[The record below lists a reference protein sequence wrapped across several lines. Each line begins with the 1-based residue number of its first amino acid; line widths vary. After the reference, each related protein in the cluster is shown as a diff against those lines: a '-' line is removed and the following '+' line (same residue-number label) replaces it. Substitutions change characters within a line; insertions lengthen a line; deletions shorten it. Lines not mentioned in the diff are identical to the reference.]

1 MKRRKIKNKLLTTL
15 LTLCM
20 LLLLMPISTFA
31 AEPTVID
38 KVYLAYEEP
47 HYNTGDTFKT
57 WASITGSDAHYTIYD
72 EYFKEY
78 EREQGNVI
86 TPTGREWHSNQ
97 IVMSRLDPDKQITT
111 VEADK
116 SYLYYIVFQP
126 EVTENSYYKFTEDTK
141 VYMYNTELGAI
152 KDLAL
157 FELVDSDFRLQYSYG
172 VEVCSPGSSEAQTI
186 TSATVE
192 NAKFDY
198 QPGDAPKA
206 TAWVS
211 DVDTDKY
218 EIVYECWQQF
228 ENNEPVAAWYSDNGA
243 HGSLPTISKFESGK
257 KYVYSL
263 MLKPKEG
270 YSFSSETV
278 VTVNG
283 EKVSV
288 PFVEGSLYIPSVKT
302 VTIRT
307 VSVIDV
313 VEINGATVSFKDG
326 DKPVFTGKTPDGA
339 HYMFRCEW
347 WELDSNTGLISTEPE
362 WGGEI
367 YKNKINA
374 FNAGKTYHYGVFV
387 SAEGDVGNVRYVF
400 GPDTKLKI
408 NGKFV
413 NYKRSE
419 DDIPDFSDGTTTS
432 MWVLTDLT
440 MIPSEASAQYEIIEG
455 ANGSWTQNTDGTLT
469 VRANGAFSKFTGV
482 KVDGALIDAKN
493 YSAKSGS
500 TIITLKPEY
509 LQTLS
514 TGSHN
519 LTVVYVDGECS
530 TKFEVKAVVKPADVT
545 TTETV
550 VNVPG
555 QSKPA
560 DQTTP
565 KNPKT
570 GDESNPLVWLLL
582 GLASVSAAGVMIYK
596 KNR

>member
-1 MKRRKIKNKLLTTL
+1 MKIKPIKNKLLTAL

-20 LLLLMPISTFA
+20 LLLLMPISVFA
-31 AEPTVID
+31 DEPTAID
-38 KVYLAYEEP
+38 RVDFTYEEP

-78 EREQGNVI
+78 EREQGNVL

-126 EVTENSYYKFTEDTK
+126 EVTENSYYKFTENTK

-152 KDLAL
+152 KDLAR
-157 FELVDSDFRLQYSYG
+157 FELVDSDFRLQYFYG

-243 HGSLPTISKFESGK
+243 HGSLPTISKFESEK

-283 EKVSV
+283 EKVSA
-288 PFVEGSLYIPSVKT
+288 PFTGGSMYIPSVKT

-482 KVDGALIDAKN
+482 KVDGTLIDAKN

-530 TKFEVKAVVKPADVT
+530 TKFEVKAVAKPADVT
-545 TTETV
+545 TTETA
-550 VNVPG
+550 VNVPD

-565 KNPKT
+565 KGPKT
-570 GDESNPLVWLLL
+570 GDESNPFVWLLL

>member
-440 MIPSEASAQYEIIEG
+440 MIPSEASAQHEIIEG

-530 TKFEVKAVVKPADVT
+530 TKFEVKAVAKPADVT

>member
-152 KDLAL
+152 KDLAR

-530 TKFEVKAVVKPADVT
+530 TKFEVKAVAKPADVT

>member
-530 TKFEVKAVVKPADVT
+530 TKFEVKAVAKPADVT

>member
-1 MKRRKIKNKLLTTL
+1 MKIKPIKNKLLTAL
-15 LTLCM
+15 LTLGM
-20 LLLLMPISTFA
+20 LLLLMPISVFA
-31 AEPTVID
+31 DEPTAID
-38 KVYLAYEEP
+38 RVDFVYEEP

-78 EREQGNVI
+78 VRGQGNVI
-86 TPTGREWHSNQ
+86 TSTGREWHSNS
-97 IVMSRLDPDKQITT
+97 IAMSQLDSDKQITT

-116 SYLYYIVFQP
+116 IYLYYIVFQP
-126 EVTENSYYKFTEDTK
+126 ENSSYKFTEDTE
-141 VYMYNTELGAI
+141 VSSFGAV
-152 KDLAL
+152 KESTNL
-157 FELVDSDFRLQYSYG
+157 ELVDMEFRIQFTYWR
-172 VEVCSPGSSEAQTI
+172 EICSPASSEAQTI

-206 TAWVS
+206 AAWVS

-218 EIVYECWQQF
+218 EIAYECWQQF
-228 ENNEPVAAWYSDNGA
+228 ENNEPVAAWYSDNGS

-263 MLKPKEG
+263 MLKPKDG

-283 EKVSV
+283 EKVSA
-288 PFVEGSLYIPSVKT
+288 PFTGGSMYIPSVKT
-302 VTIRT
+302 ITIRT

-313 VEINGATVSFKDG
+313 VEINGVTVSFKDG

-367 YKNKINA
+367 YKNKITSLD
-374 FNAGKTYHYGVFV
+374 AGKTYHYGVFV

-400 GPDTKLKI
+400 GPNTKLKI
-408 NGKFV
+408 NGEFV

-419 DDIPDFSDGTTTS
+419 DDMPDFSDGTTTS
-432 MWVLTDLT
+432 MWVHTDLT
-440 MIPSEASAQYEIIEG
+440 MTPSETSAQYEIIEG

-482 KVDGALIDAKN
+482 KVDGVLIDAKN

-514 TGSHN
+514 AGSHN
-519 LTVVYVDGECS
+519 LTVVYLDGECS
-530 TKFEVKAVVKPADVT
+530 TKFEVKAVAKPADVT
-545 TTETV
+545 TTETA
-550 VNVPG
+550 VNVPD

-565 KNPKT
+565 KGPKT
-570 GDESNPLVWLLL
+570 GDESNPFVWLLL